1 MLLVFLIKLL
11 LRVDWGQLKQSFS
24 QHLVLMLNSLL
35 LSFFLKGI
43 HIQAGLRLVLRG
55 LLQIFALLAVPP
67 SPLGLLG
74 DRELQPCFILFFA
87 GRLVEFSVLLGH
99 LHGGLLLLFWIL
111 FLIAICWLLQLVLR
125 ADIRKQPLLICV

>member
-67 SPLGLLG
+67 APLGLLG
-74 DRELQPCFILFFA
+74 DRELHPCLILFFV
-87 GRLVEFSVLLGH
+87 GRLVELSVLLGH